1 MPRSTIQGHVDE
13 FDERNNLL
21 YFVLGMI
28 SLSYSVLG
36 SMGLPIENLAGP
48 AAEPAQR
55 PELEAPAPDLP
66 TLSLLR

>member
-1 MPRSTIQGHVDE
+1 MPRSAIQGHVDE

-36 SMGLPIENLAGP
+36 SMGLPIENLARP
-48 AAEPAQR
+48 TSEPAPR
-55 PELEAPAPDLP
+55 PEPEAPAPELP